1 MKKTFYLFLA
11 VALANGIFSS
21 CSKTQSYAELV
32 ADEKEYINS
41 WLSNDPY
48 DVNFG
53 HIINKDEEW
62 VNDVSS
68 YVLEDSIH
76 PSKYID
82 LGQWYQITEGDF
94 KRLYFCIRSWG
105 HDGLDSLRA
114 EGIEPTDEEYLTAMR
129 NKKKFYAGKYVL
141 VRYDSL
147 YCLSTFDFNNID
159 ENSKAD
165 NLDPNSFQ
173 ICYNW
178 NTSYYASTYYSMY
191 YSSGSSYEC
200 TSGGVAFP
208 IRFLWEGG
216 EASIICPFSLAES
229 TFASYYYT
237 LYYGKI
243 TYTKP
248 NYLPQ

>member
-1 MKKTFYLFLA
+1 MKKTIFLFLT

-21 CSKTQSYAELV
+21 CNKTQSYAELV
-32 ADEKEYINS
+32 ADEKEYIS
-41 WLSNDPY
+41 TWIKEDPY
-48 DVNFG
+48 SANFG

-62 VNDVSS
+62 MKDVTS

-76 PSKYID
+76 PCKYVD

-94 KRLYFCIRSWG
+94 KRLYFRINKWG
-105 HDGLDSLRA
+105 NDGLDNLRA
-114 EGIEPTDEEYLTAMR
+114 NGIEPTDEEYLTAMR
-129 NKKKFYAGKYVL
+129 NKKKFYTGKYVL

-147 YCLSTFDFNNID
+147 YCLSTYDFDDIS

-178 NTSYYASTYYSMY
+178 NTSYYASTYYGTY
-191 YSSGSSYEC
+191 YSTGSSYEC

-208 IRFLWEGG
+208 VRFLWEGG